1 MERNSRRKP
10 LTLFAIPLKDE
21 RPTMR
26 IPFPAMKY
34 PLIAILRGLKPEETE
49 GVVGALIET
58 GFLAIEIPLNSP
70 DPFRSIEIAAKMAP
84 ADCLI
89 GAGTVLS
96 TEDVDA
102 LDAAGGKLMVSPNA
116 DADVITAARVKGMVT
131 MPGVLTPTEALV
143 AAKAGATGLKFFP
156 ASIIGPAGI
165 NAIRTILPKDLVIAA
180 VGGVSDKNFADY
192 TNAGILAFGLG
203 TSLYKPGMT
212 AAEVRERAI
221 VTLSA
226 YDAAIG
232 G

>member
-1 MERNSRRKP
+1 
-10 LTLFAIPLKDE
+10 
-21 RPTMR
+21 MR
-26 IPFPAMKY
+26 IPFPSIQY

-58 GFLAIEIPLNSP
+58 GFRAIEIPLNSP

-96 TEDVDA
+96 VEDVEA

-116 DADVITAARVKGMVT
+116 DAEVIIAARVKGMVT

-165 NAIRTILPKDLVIAA
+165 NAIRTILPKDLIIAA
-180 VGGVSDKNFADY
+180 VGGVSDRNFAEY
-192 TNAGILAFGLG
+192 TSAGITAFGLG

-212 AAEVRERAI
+212 AAEVRERAT

>member
-1 MERNSRRKP
+1 
-10 LTLFAIPLKDE
+10 
-21 RPTMR
+21 MR
-26 IPFPAMKY
+26 IPFPSIKY

-58 GFLAIEIPLNSP
+58 GFRAIEIPLNSP
-70 DPFRSIEIAAKMAP
+70 DPFRSIEIAARMAP

-96 TEDVDA
+96 VEDVA
-102 LDAAGGKLMVSPNA
+102 SLDAAGGKLMVSPNA
-116 DADVITAARVKGMVT
+116 DAEVITAAREKGMVT

-156 ASIIGPAGI
+156 ASIIGPSGI
-165 NAIRTILPKDLVIAA
+165 NAIRTILPKELIIAA
-180 VGGVSDKNFADY
+180 VGGVSDKNFSDY
-192 TNAGILAFGLG
+192 TSAGIRAFGLG

-212 AAEVRERAI
+212 AAEVRERAT
-221 VTLSA
+221 VTLAA

>member
-1 MERNSRRKP
+1 
-10 LTLFAIPLKDE
+10 
-21 RPTMR
+21 MR

-58 GFLAIEIPLNSP
+58 GFRAIEIPLNSP

-96 TEDVDA
+96 VEDVEA

-116 DADVITAARVKGMVT
+116 DAEVIIAARVKGMVT

-143 AAKAGATGLKFFP
+143 ATKAGATGLKFFP

-165 NAIRTILPKDLVIAA
+165 NAIRTILPKDLIIAA
-180 VGGVSDKNFADY
+180 VGGVSDRNFAEY
-192 TNAGILAFGLG
+192 TSAGITAFGLG

-212 AAEVRERAI
+212 AAEVRERAT

>member
-1 MERNSRRKP
+1 
-10 LTLFAIPLKDE
+10 
-21 RPTMR
+21 MR
-26 IPFPAMKY
+26 IPFPPMKY
-34 PLIAILRGLKPEETE
+34 PLIAILRGIKPEETQSILE
-49 GVVGALIET
+49 ALIET
-58 GFLAIEIPLNSP
+58 GLRAIEIPLNSP

-96 TEDVDA
+96 TDDVDR

-116 DADVITAARVKGMVT
+116 DAEVITAAFKKGMVT

-156 ASIIGPAGI
+156 ASVIGPSGI
-165 NAIRTILPKDLVIAA
+165 NAIRTILPPDLLIAA

-192 TNAGILAFGLG
+192 TKAGITAFGLG

-212 AAEVRERAI
+212 AAEVRERAQ
-221 VTLSA
+221 VTIAA

-232 G
+232 S

>member
-1 MERNSRRKP
+1 
-10 LTLFAIPLKDE
+10 
-21 RPTMR
+21 MR
-26 IPFPAMKY
+26 IPFPSIKY

-58 GFLAIEIPLNSP
+58 GFRAIEIPLNSP
-70 DPFRSIEIAAKMAP
+70 DPFQSIEIAAKMAP

-96 TEDVDA
+96 VDDVA
-102 LDAAGGKLMVSPNA
+102 SLDAAGGKLMVSPNA
-116 DADVITAARVKGMVT
+116 DAEVITAAREKGMVT

-165 NAIRTILPKDLVIAA
+165 NAIRTILPKGLVIAA
-180 VGGVSDKNFADY
+180 VGGVSDRNFSEY
-192 TNAGILAFGLG
+192 TSAGITAFGLG

-212 AAEVRERAI
+212 AADVRERAT

>member
-1 MERNSRRKP
+1 
-10 LTLFAIPLKDE
+10 
-21 RPTMR
+21 MR
-26 IPFPAMKY
+26 IPFPSIKY

-58 GFLAIEIPLNSP
+58 GFRAIEIPLNSP

-96 TEDVDA
+96 VEDVA
-102 LDAAGGKLMVSPNA
+102 SLDAAGGKLMVSPNA
-116 DADVITAARVKGMVT
+116 DADVIVAARVKGMVT

-165 NAIRTILPKDLVIAA
+165 NAIRTILPKDLAIAA
-180 VGGVSDKNFADY
+180 VGGVSDKNFAEY
-192 TNAGILAFGLG
+192 TSAGIVAFGLG

-212 AAEVRERAI
+212 AAEVRERAT

>member
-1 MERNSRRKP
+1 
-10 LTLFAIPLKDE
+10 
-21 RPTMR
+21 MR

-58 GFLAIEIPLNSP
+58 GFRAIEIPLNSP

-116 DADVITAARVKGMVT
+116 DADVISAARVKGMVT